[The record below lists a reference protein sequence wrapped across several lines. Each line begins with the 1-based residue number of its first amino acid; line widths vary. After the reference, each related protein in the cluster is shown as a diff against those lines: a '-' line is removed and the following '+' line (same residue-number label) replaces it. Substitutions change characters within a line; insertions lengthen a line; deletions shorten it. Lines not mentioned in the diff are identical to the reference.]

1 MHRLPR
7 SASLFVI
14 LALLM
19 TLVPGGGQLL
29 VAQESTALL
38 PEIESLELVGQIGG
52 DTYAVAV
59 QGDYA
64 YIGIGPRLVAIDVS
78 DPISP
83 TLVGQ
88 TDVMP
93 GIVEDIFIAGEYAY
107 VANDDGG
114 LRIVDISVP
123 PDPVEIGSLTGS
135 MARGVAVADN
145 HAYVADGFGSLLVID
160 VSTPTAPAYV
170 TAWGIPGDTDAM
182 DVAVAESYAYIA
194 GWSSGLLIVDVST
207 PGNPTLVGSCSTS
220 AEATEVM
227 VVGDYAYV
235 GTSTAGLR
243 IVDISTPSNPLEVGF
258 WDGGVRGIDV
268 SGSYAYV
275 AADSL
280 YVLDISTPS
289 SPVEVG
295 SFGSLEA
302 RSRAVTVVGDYAYL
316 ADQKDGLRIVD
327 ISIPDDLTEASSIET
342 IGDHIVGLDASA
354 DYAYLVEDHPPRRVQ
369 ILDMSLPASPA
380 VIGIYDEYRGSK
392 AVDALEPYMYVTDEG
407 GFLAVVDISTPSEP
421 TQIGY
426 EHIQSYAQFKIV
438 VSDDYAYLASGTS
451 FYAIDIST
459 PTSPVEAGFCVVP
472 NSGPTEGIA
481 VSNQHVYMATWTG
494 LKVVDVSDPISP
506 TQVFSYTSSMI
517 RDVAVSGNYA
527 YVAGGQWGWLHI
539 LDVSTPANPT
549 EIGAYDPDDYALG
562 VAVESDYAY
571 VAARY
576 DGLQVV
582 DVSVPSNPTRVGF
595 YDTPGEAE
603 HVVVEN
609 GLIYVTDSKAGLY
622 VLRHERPTSP
632 KPAVVFVHGWNGLPP
647 GGACEWPDPDPYFA
661 SVDGYLEDAGYYVAY
676 ARLET
681 SPCYTPPLVENVT
694 RLRNA
699 ITLAKAAAD
708 QDKVILIAH
717 SMGGLV
723 SRAYIEGPEYVGDVE
738 ALFTFGTP
746 HQGVPL
752 AALAF
757 LANGLSLGEYCKNYQ
772 PAACDFSVPG
782 MNLFNRNHPQRADGV
797 IYHAI
802 SGDAPFSPRSASAK
816 ATYFLLSGGD
826 DGAVQTT
833 SGLGLGGTVDRW
845 TTDETHGTGSGPH
858 SYFCE
863 DDGDE
868 SPCDSIPSTSYT
880 QCLEPVLV
888 HKTTDTCGSYTTSG
902 LAPRITSSSTVHTPF
917 VHGTLLPGEA
927 DTHIVET
934 DGGSSLFVTQW
945 ATGTLEFTMIDPTG
959 QTIDPD
965 YAASHPDIVTYAADE
980 NAATYDFPDA
990 IAGSWEMV
998 LEATDAP
1005 SGGSSYMSFA
1015 AFDSSVVLTAGTDRA
1030 WYAPSATATI
1040 TASLSGSPNSATLT
1054 ASILYADGVSE
1065 TLSLSSQ
1072 GAGQYL
1078 ATTIVHDAPGY
1089 AEVRLTAT
1097 GATSSGGPFER
1108 GSSLAFQVSPDS
1120 ATLNGIYSDTPL
1132 PRSPGSSFYDALSI
1146 TVGVNTVV
1154 SSTFALSANLVDPD
1168 DNPVAHSLTYQ
1179 DIITGA
1185 NTITLRFDGDDI
1197 YASQQN
1203 GPYTL
1208 TNLLLTDQRGA
1219 TLVVFDAED
1228 VYTTATYNYQDFG
1241 EGRIYLPLVLRQS
1254 Q

>member
-1 MHRLPR
+1 
-7 SASLFVI
+7 
-14 LALLM
+14 M
-19 TLVPGGGQLL
+19 TLVPGGGQPL

-52 DTYAVAV
+52 ETYAVAV

-107 VANDDGG
+107 VANADGG

-123 PDPVEIGSLTGS
+123 VDPVVVASVSTGD
-135 MARGVAVADN
+135 ARGVAV
-145 HAYVADGFGSLLVID
+145 G
-160 VSTPTAPAYV
+160 
-170 TAWGIPGDTDAM
+170 GD
-182 DVAVAESYAYIA
+182 YAYIA
-194 GWSSGLLIVDVST
+194 DHYAFEHVAVVNVSIPTDPVYVTDWPIPSDTDIEDIAVSGDFAYVVDWSGDLWVADISV
-207 PGNPTLVGSCSTS
+207 PNNPTLVGSCSTS

-227 VVGDYAYV
+227 VAGDHAYV
-235 GTSTAGLR
+235 GTFTAGLR
-243 IVDISTPSNPLEVGF
+243 IVDISTPSSPLEVGS
-258 WDGGVRGIDV
+258 WGGGVWGVDV

-275 AADSL
+275 AIGGMH
-280 YVLDISTPS
+280 VLDISTPS
-289 SPVEVG
+289 NPVEVG
-295 SFGSLEA
+295 SFESLEA
-302 RSRAVTVVGDYAYL
+302 SSRAVTVVGDYAYL
-316 ADQKDGLRIVD
+316 ADERDGLRIVD
-327 ISIPDDLTEASSIET
+327 VSVPDDPTEVNSIET

-380 VIGIYDEYRGSK
+380 VIGIYDEYRGAK

-421 TQIGY
+421 IQIGY

-459 PTSPVEAGFCVVP
+459 PTSPVEVGFCVVP

-494 LKVVDVSDPISP
+494 LKVVDVSDPVSP

-517 RDVAVSGNYA
+517 RDVVVSGNYA
-527 YVAGGQWGWLHI
+527 YVAGGQWGWLYI
-539 LDVSTPANPT
+539 LDVSTPANAT
-549 EIGAYDPDDYALG
+549 EVGSYDPEDSALS
-562 VAVESDYAY
+562 VAIDGHYAY
-571 VAARY
+571 VAAGSE
-576 DGLQVV
+576 GLQVV
-582 DVSVPSNPTRVGF
+582 DVSVPSNPSRVGF

-603 HVVVEN
+603 HVIVEN

-622 VLRHERPTSP
+622 VLRHEQPTSP
-632 KPAVVFVHGWNGLPP
+632 KPAIVFVHGWNGLPP
-647 GGACEWPDPDPYFA
+647 GGPCDEWTKEEWVDGYFA
-661 SVDGYLEDAGYYVAY
+661 SVDNYLKDDGGYHVAY
-676 ARLET
+676 AHLET

-738 ALFTFGTP
+738 ALFTFGSP

-917 VHGTLLPGEA
+917 VYGTLLPGEA

-934 DGGSSLFVTQW
+934 DGGGSLFVTQW
-945 ATGTLEFTMIDPTG
+945 ATGTLEFTLIDPTG

-1078 ATTIVHDAPGY
+1078 GITIVHDAPGY

-1097 GATSSGGPFER
+1097 GATSSGSPFER

-1208 TNLLLTDQRGA
+1208 TSLLLTDQRGA
-1219 TLVVFDAED
+1219 TLVVIDAED
-1228 VYTTATYNYQDFG
+1228 VYTTAAYNYQDFG